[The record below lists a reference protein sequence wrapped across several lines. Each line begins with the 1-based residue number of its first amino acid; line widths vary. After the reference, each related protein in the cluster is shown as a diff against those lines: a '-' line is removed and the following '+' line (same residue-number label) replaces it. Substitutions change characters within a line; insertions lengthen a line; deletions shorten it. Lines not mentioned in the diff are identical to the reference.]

1 MRIAPVK
8 RFGGFSAAC
17 LALLAGTVTAEPV
30 SFRNDVMAVISKA
43 GCNAGTCHGNANGK
57 AGFKLSLRGEDP
69 EWDFQVLT
77 RDVFNRRTDPFDP
90 DQSLILLKATAQI
103 AHEGGARFKKDSDAY
118 KTFRAWIA
126 AGVVNDLGSA
136 PTVSRIE
143 ITPAEAILIEP
154 TNTIRL
160 GAHAI
165 LSDGTRRDVTSLAV
179 YDPSSQ
185 MVRVDADGLV
195 TAAKSGEV
203 TVIVRF
209 LERQAPVRL
218 AFVPARPNFVWSGP
232 LARNFIDEHVFAKL
246 RNLRMNPSELCTD
259 SEFVRRAYLDVVGI
273 LPTADEA
280 RAFVGDTRK
289 EKRAQLIERL
299 LERPEFPDFWALK
312 WADLLRNEEKVLD
325 RKGVQLFHRWIR
337 QSIAEDKPL
346 DQFVR
351 ELLSTRGSTYAQP
364 AGSYLRALRDPITRA
379 ESTAQVFLGTRLQCA
394 KCHNHPFDRWT
405 QRDYYDWAEVFS
417 PVQYKVLENNRRD
430 RLDTHEFAGEQ
441 IVWAGN
447 EKPVINPKTAKPAQ
461 KRFLGEMR
469 AERSEALAQWITQQ
483 PMFAQSQVNRIW
495 FNLMGRGIVD
505 PIDDFRATNPAS
517 HPALLDAL
525 AKEFVRSKFSLR
537 HMIRLIMNSRTYQ
550 LSSVPNETNGDDESN
565 FSRAI
570 IQRLSAEQLLDAQS
584 QVTSVP
590 LQFDGYP
597 AGMRATQLPGVRAV
611 RTRERKPSDED
622 QFLMTFGKPMR
633 LLTCECERSSETS
646 MGQAFHLISGP
657 TINDFLTAPE
667 NRLSRLLASG
677 KSPEAMVEELYWSA
691 LSRPPTAKELGKAVA
706 VLSEARDRR
715 NALEDLTWALLNA
728 KEFLLRR

>member
-8 RFGGFSAAC
+8 RFSGFSAAC
-17 LALLAGTVTAEPV
+17 VALLAAGATAEPV

-77 RDVFNRRTDPFDP
+77 RDVFNRRTNPFDP

-103 AHEGGARFKKDSDAY
+103 AHEGGARFKKDSEAY
-118 KTFRAWIA
+118 KTLRAWITN
-126 AGVVNDLGSA
+126 GVVNDAGSA
-136 PTVSRIE
+136 PTVTRLE
-143 ITPAEAILIEP
+143 VTPAEAILIEP
-154 TNTIRL
+154 TNTMRL
-160 GAHAI
+160 TAHAVF
-165 LSDGTRRDVTSLAV
+165 SEGTRRDVTSLAV

-185 MVRVDADGLV
+185 MVKVDADGLV

-218 AFVPARPNFVWSGP
+218 AFVPSRPNFVWSAP
-232 LARNFIDEHVFAKL
+232 RPRNFIDEHVFAKL
-246 RNLRMNPSELCTD
+246 RSLRMNPSELCTD
-259 SEFVRRAYLDVVGI
+259 SEFVRRAYLDVLGI

-280 RAFVGDTRK
+280 RAFVVDTRK
-289 EKRAQLIERL
+289 DKRAQLIDRL

-351 ELLSTRGSTYAQP
+351 ELLSARGSTYTQP
-364 AGSYLRALRDPITRA
+364 ASSYLRALRDPITRA

-405 QRDYYDWAEVFS
+405 QKDYYDWAEVFS

-447 EKPVINPKTAKPAQ
+447 EKPVINPKTAKAAQ
-461 KRFLGEMR
+461 KRFLGETR
-469 AERSEALAQWITQQ
+469 AERSEALAQWITAQ
-483 PMFAQSQVNRIW
+483 PMFAQSQINRIW
-495 FNLMGRGIVD
+495 FNLIGRGIVD

-517 HPALLDAL
+517 NPALLDAL

-550 LSSVPNETNGDDESN
+550 LSSMPNETNGDDESN
-565 FSRAI
+565 FSRTI

-584 QVTSVP
+584 QVTGVP

-597 AGMRATQLPGVRAV
+597 VGMRATQLPGVRAV

-677 KSPEAMVEELYWSA
+677 KSPEAIVEELYWSA
-691 LSRPPTAKELGKAVA
+691 LSRPPNATELGKAVV
-706 VLSEARDRR
+706 VLSEAHDRR
-715 NALEDLTWALLNA
+715 AALEDLTWALLNA

>member
-1 MRIAPVK
+1 MRISLVK
-8 RFGGFSAAC
+8 QFGGFSAAC
-17 LALLAGTVTAEPV
+17 VALLAATADAEPV

-69 EWDFQVLT
+69 DFDFQVLT
-77 RDVFNRRTDPFDP
+77 RDVFNRRTNPFDP

-103 AHEGGARFKKDSDAY
+103 AHEGGARFKKDSDPY
-118 KTFRAWIA
+118 KTLRTWIA
-126 AGVVNDLGSA
+126 GELVNDTARA
-136 PTVSRIE
+136 PTVARIE
-143 ITPAEAILIEP
+143 VTPAETILIEP
-154 TNTIRL
+154 TNTVSL
-160 GAHAI
+160 NAAAVF
-165 LSDGTRRDVTSLAV
+165 SDGTRRDVSSLAV

-185 MVRVDADGLV
+185 MVKVDADGLV
-195 TAAKSGEV
+195 TAAKPGEL

-209 LERQAPVRL
+209 LERQTPVRL
-218 AFVPARPNFVWSGP
+218 TFVPARPDFLWSKPPTRNFV
-232 LARNFIDEHVFAKL
+232 DQHVFAKL
-246 RNLRMNPSELCTD
+246 RRLRTNPSDLCAD
-259 SEFVRRAYLDVVGI
+259 SEFVRRAYLDVLGI

-280 RAFVGDTRK
+280 RAFVADKRK
-289 EKRAQLIERL
+289 DKRAQLIDRL

-351 ELLSTRGSTYAQP
+351 ELLSARGSTYAQP

-394 KCHNHPFDRWT
+394 KCHNHPFDHWT

-461 KRFLGEMR
+461 KRFLGETR
-469 AERSEALAQWITQQ
+469 AERSEALGQWITEQ

-517 HPALLDAL
+517 NPALLDAL
-525 AKEFVRSKFSLR
+525 AAEFVRSKFNLR
-537 HMIRLIMNSRTYQ
+537 HMIRLVMNSRTYQ
-550 LSSVPNETNGDDESN
+550 LSSLPNDTNRDDESN
-565 FSRAI
+565 FSHAI
-570 IQRLSAEQLLDAQS
+570 IQRLTAEQLLDAQS
-584 QVTSVP
+584 QVIGVP
-590 LQFDGYP
+590 LQFTGYP
-597 AGMRATQLPGVRAV
+597 AGMRATQL
-611 RTRERKPSDED
+611 
-622 QFLMTFGKPMR
+622 
-633 LLTCECERSSETS
+633 
-646 MGQAFHLISGP
+646 
-657 TINDFLTAPE
+657 
-667 NRLSRLLASG
+667 
-677 KSPEAMVEELYWSA
+677 
-691 LSRPPTAKELGKAVA
+691 
-706 VLSEARDRR
+706 
-715 NALEDLTWALLNA
+715 
-728 KEFLLRR
+728 

>member
-1 MRIAPVK
+1 
-8 RFGGFSAAC
+8 
-17 LALLAGTVTAEPV
+17 
-30 SFRNDVMAVISKA
+30 MAVISKA

-77 RDVFNRRTDPFDP
+77 RDVFNRRTNPFDP

-118 KTFRAWIA
+118 KTLRAWIA
-126 AGVVNDLGSA
+126 GGPANDVATA
-136 PTVSRIE
+136 PTVTRLE
-143 ITPAEAILIEP
+143 VAPAEAILIEP
-154 TNTIRL
+154 TNTARVI
-160 GAHAI
+160 AHAVF
-165 LSDGTRRDVTSLAV
+165 SDGTRRDVTSWAV

-185 MVRVDADGLV
+185 MVKVAADGLV

-232 LARNFIDEHVFAKL
+232 RPRNFIDEHVFAKL
-246 RNLRMNPSELCTD
+246 RSLRMNPSEQCSD
-259 SEFVRRAYLDVVGI
+259 SEFVRRAYLDVLGI

-280 RAFVGDTRK
+280 RAFVADKGK
-289 EKRAQLIERL
+289 EKRAQLIDRL

-337 QSIAEDKPL
+337 QSIAENKPL

-351 ELLSTRGSTYAQP
+351 ELLSARGSTYAQP
-364 AGSYLRALRDPITRA
+364 AGSYLRALRDPIARA

-405 QRDYYDWAEVFS
+405 QNDYYDWAEVFS

-430 RLDTHEFAGEQ
+430 KLDTHEFAGEQ
-441 IVWAGN
+441 ILWAGN
-447 EKPVINPKTAKPAQ
+447 EKAVINPKTARPAQ
-461 KRFLGEMR
+461 KRFLGETR
-469 AERSEALAQWITQQ
+469 AERSEALAQWITEQ
-483 PMFAQSQVNRIW
+483 PIFAQSQVNRIW
-495 FNLMGRGIVD
+495 FNLIGRGIVD

-537 HMIRLIMNSRTYQ
+537 HMIRVIMNSRTYQ
-550 LSSVPNETNGDDESN
+550 LSPLPNETNRDDESN

-570 IQRLSAEQLLDAQS
+570 IQRLAAEQMLDAQS
-584 QVTSVP
+584 QVTGVP

-597 AGMRATQLPGVRAV
+597 VGMRATQLPGVRAV

-657 TINDFLTAPE
+657 TINDLLTASE

-677 KSPEAMVEELYWSA
+677 KTPEAMAEDLYWNA
-691 LSRPPTAKELGKAVA
+691 LSRPPSAKELGKAVA
-706 VLSEARDRR
+706 VINEARNQRA
-715 NALEDLTWALLNA
+715 ALEDLTWALLNA

>member
-1 MRIAPVK
+1 MRYLRVK
-8 RFGGFSAAC
+8 RFGVFGAAC
-17 LALLAGTVTAEPV
+17 LLLMAMAASAEPV
-30 SFRNDVMAVISKA
+30 SFRNDVMAVVSKT

-69 EWDFQVLT
+69 EFDFKAFT
-77 RDVFNRRTDPFDP
+77 RDVFSRRANPFDP
-90 DQSLILLKATAQI
+90 DQSLVLLKATAQV
-103 AHEGGARFKKDSDAY
+103 AHEGGARFRKDSDAY
-118 KTFRAWIA
+118 KTLRTWIA
-126 AGVVNDLGSA
+126 GGLANDAASA
-136 PTVSRIE
+136 PTVTRMDVE
-143 ITPAEAILIEP
+143 PAEGILIEP
-154 TNTIRL
+154 TNSVRL
-160 GAHAI
+160 TAHAEF
-165 LSDGTRRDVTSLAV
+165 SDGTRRDVSSLAV
-179 YDPSSQ
+179 YEPSSQ
-185 MVRVDADGLV
+185 MVKVDADGVV

-209 LERQAPVRL
+209 LERQVPVRL
-218 AFVPARPNFVWSGP
+218 AFVPTRPNFVWSKP
-232 LARNFIDEHVFAKL
+232 AARNFIDEQVFAKL
-246 RNLRMNPSELCTD
+246 RGLRMNPSDVCTD
-259 SEFVRRAYLDVVGI
+259 SEFVRRAYLDVLGI
-273 LPTADEA
+273 LPTGDEA
-280 RAFVGDTRK
+280 RAFVADKQRN
-289 EKRAQLIERL
+289 KRTQLIDRL
-299 LERPEFPDFWALK
+299 LERSEFPDFWALK
-312 WADLLRNEEKVLD
+312 WADLLRNEEKVQD

-351 ELLSTRGSTYAQP
+351 ELLSARGSTYAQP
-364 AGSYLRALRDPITRA
+364 ASSYLRALRDPIARA

-405 QRDYYDWAEVFS
+405 QSDYYDWAQVFS

-430 RLDTHEFAGEQ
+430 KLDTHEFVGEQ

-447 EKPVINPKTAKPAQ
+447 QKAVINPKTAKAAQ
-461 KRFLGEMR
+461 TRFLGETR
-469 AERSEALAQWITQQ
+469 AERSTALAQWITEQ

-495 FNLMGRGIVD
+495 FNLIGRGIVD

-550 LSSVPNETNGDDESN
+550 LSSLPNDTNRDDESN
-565 FSRAI
+565 FSRAL

-584 QVTSVP
+584 QVTGVP
-590 LQFDGYP
+590 LQFTGYP

-622 QFLMTFGKPMR
+622 QFLTTFGKPMR

-667 NRLSRLLASG
+667 NRLSQLLGSG
-677 KSPEAMVEELYWSA
+677 KTHHTMVEDLYWSA
-691 LSRPPTAKELGKAVA
+691 LTRAPTASELAKAVE
-706 VLSEARDRR
+706 VLKKAPDQRT
-715 NALEDLTWALLNA
+715 ALEDLTWALLNA
-728 KEFLLRR
+728 KEFLLRK